1 MSTKANKKSVT
12 LTDLKKFKE
21 TSEKFTCL
29 TAYESTMA
37 SVISESGVD
46 VILVGD
52 SLGMV
57 IQGHDSTLPVTMDQL
72 IYHLECVVNGNK
84 GSHIMADMP
93 FMSYSTDDLGLEN
106 AKRLMQAGANSVK
119 IEGGEW
125 ISKMAQV
132 LSDRGIPVCAHMGLT
147 PQTINRIGGHHV
159 QGRDPSQKEKIINE
173 AISLENA
180 GASMLLLECVPGEL
194 AKLITEELKIPVIGI
209 GAGVHT
215 DGQIMVVHDLLGIS
229 CLERPPKFVKNFME
243 DSSSIPEAIKNYVT
257 DVKNRTFPSASIPAQ
272 RATISLARAN

>member
-1 MSTKANKKSVT
+1 MSSKSDNKLIT
-12 LTDLKKFKE
+12 LDTLKKYKE
-21 TSEKFTCL
+21 KNEKFTCL

-37 SVISESGVD
+37 SVISKAGVD
-46 VILVGD
+46 IILVGD

-72 IYHLECVVNGNK
+72 VYHLECVVNGNN

-93 FMSYSTDDLGLEN
+93 FMSYATDDLGLEN

-125 ISKMAQV
+125 ISKMAKA

-147 PQTINRIGGHHV
+147 PQTINRLGGHKV

-173 AISLENA
+173 AMSLEKA
-180 GASMLLLECVPGEL
+180 GAAMLLLECVPDDL
-194 AKLITEELKIPVIGI
+194 AKEVTKELKIPVIGI

-215 DGQIMVVHDLLGIS
+215 DGQIMVVHDMLGIS
-229 CLERPPKFVKNFME
+229 CLDNPPKFVKNFME
-243 DSSSIPEAIKNYVT
+243 ESSSIKNAIENYVKE
-257 DVKNRTFPSASIPAQ
+257 VKNLKFPSDEY
-272 RATISLARAN
+272 TFK

>member
-1 MSTKANKKSVT
+1 MSTKSEKKLITLSTINK
-12 LTDLKKFKE
+12 LKKEGK
-21 TSEKFTCL
+21 KFTCL

-37 SVISESGVD
+37 SVISKSGVD
-46 VILVGD
+46 IILVGD

-57 IQGHDSTLPVTMDQL
+57 IQGHESTLPVTMDQL
-72 IYHLECVVNGNK
+72 IYHLECVVRGNN

-93 FMSYSTDDLGLEN
+93 FMSYATDDLGLEN

-125 ISKMAQV
+125 ISKMAQA

-147 PQTINRIGGHHV
+147 PQTINRLGGHNV

-173 AISLENA
+173 AISLEKA
-180 GASMLLLECVPGEL
+180 GAAMLLLECVPEDL
-194 AKLITEELKIPVIGI
+194 AKEVTNELKIPVIGI

-215 DGQIMVVHDLLGIS
+215 DGQIMVVHDMLGIS
-229 CLERPPKFVKNFME
+229 CLENPPKFVKNFME
-243 DSSSIPEAIKNYVT
+243 ESSSIEHAIVNFVK
-257 DVKNRTFPSASIPAQ
+257 DVKDLKFPSKEH
-272 RATISLARAN
+272 TFK

>member
-1 MSTKANKKSVT
+1 MSTKSEKKLITLSTINK
-12 LTDLKKFKE
+12 LKKE
-21 TSEKFTCL
+21 GEKFTCL

-37 SVISESGVD
+37 SVISKSGVD
-46 VILVGD
+46 IILVGD

-57 IQGHDSTLPVTMDQL
+57 IQGHESTLPVTMDQL
-72 IYHLECVVNGNK
+72 IYHLECVVRGNN

-93 FMSYSTDDLGLEN
+93 FMSYATDDLGLEN

-125 ISKMAQV
+125 ISKMAQA

-147 PQTINRIGGHHV
+147 PQTINRLGGHNV

-173 AISLENA
+173 AISLEKA
-180 GASMLLLECVPGEL
+180 GAAMLLLECVPEDL
-194 AKLITEELKIPVIGI
+194 AKEVTNELKIPVIGI

-215 DGQIMVVHDLLGIS
+215 DGQIMVVHDMLGIS
-229 CLERPPKFVKNFME
+229 CLDNPPKFVKNFME
-243 DSSSIPEAIKNYVT
+243 ESSSIEHAIVNFVK
-257 DVKNRTFPSASIPAQ
+257 DVKAVSYTHLTLPTR
-272 RATISLARAN
+272 

>member
-1 MSTKANKKSVT
+1 MSTPSNIKTVT
-12 LTDLKKFKE
+12 LRTLNKFKE
-21 TSEKFTCL
+21 DNEKFTCL

-37 SVISESGVD
+37 SVISDAGVD

-72 IYHLECVVNGNK
+72 VYHLECVVKGNTN
-84 GSHIMADMP
+84 SHIMADMP

-106 AKRLMQAGANSVK
+106 AKKLMQAGANSIK

-125 ISKMAQV
+125 ISKMAKV

-159 QGRDPSQKEKIINE
+159 QGRDPTQKEKIINE
-173 AISLENA
+173 AIALEKS
-180 GASMLLLECVPGEL
+180 GASMLLLECVPGDL
-194 AKLITEELKIPVIGI
+194 AKLITQELQIPVIGI

-229 CLERPPKFVKNFME
+229 CLEKPPKFVKNFMNE
-243 DSSSIPEAIKNYVT
+243 SSSIQNAIENYVK
-257 DVKNRTFPSASIPAQ
+257 DVKELKFPSKEH
-272 RATISLARAN
+272 TFE

>member
-1 MSTKANKKSVT
+1 MSHKNPFTITT
-12 LTDLKKFKE
+12 LNKFKE
-21 TSEKFTCL
+21 SSEKFTCL

-37 SVISESGVD
+37 SVISQSGVD

-72 IYHLECVVNGNK
+72 IYHLECVVNGNE

-93 FMSYSTDDLGLEN
+93 FMSYATDDLGLEN
-106 AKRLMQAGANSVK
+106 AKKLMQAGANSVK

-147 PQTINRIGGHHV
+147 PQTINRLGGHNV
-159 QGRDPSQKEKIINE
+159 QGRDPTQKEKIITE
-173 AISLENA
+173 ALALEKA
-180 GASMLLLECVPGEL
+180 GASMLLLECVPGDLAQHITKEL
-194 AKLITEELKIPVIGI
+194 NIPVIGI

-215 DGQIMVVHDLLGIS
+215 DGQIMVIHDLLGIS
-229 CLERPPKFVKNFME
+229 CLKKPPKFVKNFMK
-243 DSSSIPEAIKNYVT
+243 DSSSIQDAIKKYVM
-257 DVKNRTFPSASIPAQ
+257 DVKNHKYPSKEHTF
-272 RATISLARAN
+272 N

>member
-1 MSTKANKKSVT
+1 MSTKSEKKSIT
-12 LTDLKKFKE
+12 LSTINKLKKE
-21 TSEKFTCL
+21 GEKFTCL

-37 SVISESGVD
+37 SVISKSGVD
-46 VILVGD
+46 IILVGD

-72 IYHLECVVNGNK
+72 IYHLECVVRGNN

-93 FMSYSTDDLGLEN
+93 FMSYATDDLGLEN

-125 ISKMAQV
+125 ISKMAQA

-147 PQTINRIGGHHV
+147 PQTINRLGGHNV

-173 AISLENA
+173 AISLEKA
-180 GASMLLLECVPGEL
+180 GAAMLLLECVPEDL
-194 AKLITEELKIPVIGI
+194 AKDVTNELKIPVIGI

-215 DGQIMVVHDLLGIS
+215 DGQIMVVHDMLGIS
-229 CLERPPKFVKNFME
+229 CLENPPKFVKNFME
-243 DSSSIPEAIKNYVT
+243 ESSSIEHAIVNFVK
-257 DVKNRTFPSASIPAQ
+257 DVKDLKFPSEEH
-272 RATISLARAN
+272 TFK

>member
-1 MSTKANKKSVT
+1 M
-12 LTDLKKFKE
+12 
-21 TSEKFTCL
+21 
-29 TAYESTMA
+29 
-37 SVISESGVD
+37 ISDAGVD

-57 IQGHDSTLPVTMDQL
+57 VQGHDSTLPVTMDQL

-147 PQTINRIGGHHV
+147 PQTINRIGGHQV

-173 AISLENA
+173 AKALEKS

-194 AKLITEELKIPVIGI
+194 AKVITEELTIPVIGI
-209 GAGVHT
+209 GAGSHT

-229 CLERPPKFVKNFME
+229 CLKKPPKFVKNFMDE
-243 DSSSIPEAIKNYVT
+243 SSSIHEAITNYVN
-257 DVKNRTFPSASIPAQ
+257 DVKSCNFPSDEH
-272 RATISLARAN
+272 TFN

>member
-1 MSTKANKKSVT
+1 MSRKSDYKLVT
-12 LTDLKKFKE
+12 LDTLNRYKE
-21 TSEKFTCL
+21 KNEKFTCL

-37 SVISESGVD
+37 SVISKAGVD
-46 VILVGD
+46 IILVGD

-57 IQGHDSTLPVTMDQL
+57 VQGHDSTLPVTMDQL
-72 IYHLECVVNGNK
+72 VYHLECVVNGNN

-93 FMSYSTDDLGLEN
+93 FMSYATDDLGLEN

-125 ISKMAQV
+125 ISKMAKA

-147 PQTINRIGGHHV
+147 PQTINRLGGHRV

-173 AISLENA
+173 AMSLEKA
-180 GASMLLLECVPGEL
+180 GAAMLLLECVPDEL
-194 AKLITEELKIPVIGI
+194 AKEVTKELKIPVIGI

-215 DGQIMVVHDLLGIS
+215 DGQIMVVHDMLGIS
-229 CLERPPKFVKNFME
+229 CLDNPPKFVKNFME
-243 DSSSIPEAIKNYVT
+243 ESSSIKNAIENYVKE
-257 DVKNRTFPSASIPAQ
+257 VKNLKFPSDEY
-272 RATISLARAN
+272 TFK

>member
-1 MSTKANKKSVT
+1 MSSKSDNKLIT
-12 LTDLKKFKE
+12 LDTLKKYKE
-21 TSEKFTCL
+21 KKEKFTCL

-37 SVISESGVD
+37 SVISKAGVD
-46 VILVGD
+46 IILVGD

-57 IQGHDSTLPVTMDQL
+57 VQGHDSTLPVTMDQL
-72 IYHLECVVNGNK
+72 VYHLECVVNGNK

-93 FMSYSTDDLGLEN
+93 FMSYATDDLGLEN

-125 ISKMAQV
+125 ISKMAKA

-147 PQTINRIGGHHV
+147 PQTINRLGGHRV

-173 AISLENA
+173 AMSLEKA
-180 GASMLLLECVPGEL
+180 GAAMLLLECVPDDL
-194 AKLITEELKIPVIGI
+194 AKEVTKELKIPVIGI

-215 DGQIMVVHDLLGIS
+215 DGQIMVVHDMLGIS
-229 CLERPPKFVKNFME
+229 CLDNPPKFVKNFME
-243 DSSSIPEAIKNYVT
+243 ESSSIKNAIENYVKE
-257 DVKNRTFPSASIPAQ
+257 VKELKFPSDEY
-272 RATISLARAN
+272 TFK